1 MLVRTVYLA
10 CQLIKPEHFQP
21 ELLDHWTLSAN
32 RVILQVD
39 AIDDGMKWVLPIVL
53 RRFSNITLQYFTMD
67 VQIPGTTRKFLL
79 SLEDMG
85 VQVEIHPEPLVG
97 MSLYAVIRRYKYRAA
112 RADHVLIIYD
122 HMNRAVQSAIK
133 SAKKNDCDAY
143 VICCEKTSD

>member
-39 AIDDGMKWVLPIVL
+39 AIDDGMKWVIPIVL

-97 MSLYAVIRRYKYRAA
+97 MFLYEE
-112 RADHVLIIYD
+112 HVPIIYD